1 MSLFGFLEKKKI
13 GKILEGQYEELQYIG
28 IAIYWDCNILGM
40 QYEERETGV
49 IIYVHIQPP

>member
-1 MSLFGFLEKKKI
+1 MSLFGFLEKKNRKI
-13 GKILEGQYEELQYIG
+13 WEGQYGELQYTRYS
-28 IAIYWDCNILGM
+28 IYWVCNILGM